1 VAEISASVVKHL
13 RDKTGAPMM
22 DCKKALADAD
32 GDQAK
37 AFELLRERGLA
48 KAAKRAGKETSEG
61 TIALAT
67 GDGAAALIEL
77 GCETD
82 FVAKTPDFQ
91 ALAGSLAKAAVEA
104 NAATPDAVLAA
115 NVGGAKGA
123 DVIAAAVGRIGEN
136 IQLKRVEK
144 LAAPGG
150 VTGGYIHAGGKLGV
164 MVALATSARGEAVNA
179 LAKDVAMHVAAAD
192 PSPIAID
199 RDGVP
204 KAALERESEIFRK
217 QALAEGKPE
226 KIALRIVEG
235 RIKKYYTE
243 VCLLEQPFVKDPDK
257 SVAQLLADASGK
269 LAAPVQ
275 VTAFVRFRLG
285 ETGAGETGGASAE

>member
-1 VAEISASVVKHL
+1 VAEITAAVVKDL

-22 DCKKALADAD
+22 DCKRALTDAQ
-32 GDQAK
+32 GDQAR

-67 GDGAAALIEL
+67 GDGVAALIEL

-82 FVAKTPDFQ
+82 FVAKTPDFV
-91 ALAGSLAKAAVEA
+91 ALAASLATAAVEA
-104 NAATPDAVLAA
+104 NATTADAVLAA
-115 NVGGAKGA
+115 RVGGAKGA
-123 DVIAAAVGRIGEN
+123 DAVAAAIGRIGEN
-136 IQLKRVEK
+136 IQLKR
-144 LAAPGG
+144 
-150 VTGGYIHAGGKLGV
+150 GYIHAGGKLGV
-164 MVALATSARGEAVNA
+164 MVGLATSARGEAVNA

-204 KAALERESEIFRK
+204 KAALDREAEIFRK
-217 QALAEGKPE
+217 QALSEGKPE
-226 KIALRIVEG
+226 KIVDRIVEG
-235 RIKKYYTE
+235 RIKKYYSE

-257 SVAQLLADASGK
+257 AVSRVLAEAGEK
-269 LAAPVQ
+269 LGAPVR

-285 ETGAGETGGASAE
+285 ESAAE

>member
-1 VAEISASVVKHL
+1 MAEITAAVVKDL

-22 DCKKALADAD
+22 DCKRALTDAQ
-32 GDQAK
+32 GDQAR

-67 GDGAAALIEL
+67 GDGVAALIEL

-82 FVAKTPDFQ
+82 FVAKTPDFV
-91 ALAGSLAKAAVEA
+91 ALAASLATAAVEA
-104 NAATPDAVLAA
+104 NATTADAVLAA
-115 NVGGAKGA
+115 RVGGAKGA
-123 DVIAAAVGRIGEN
+123 DAVAAAIGRIGEN

-144 LAAPGG
+144 LAVPGG
-150 VTGGYIHAGGKLGV
+150 VAGGYIHAGGKLGV
-164 MVALATSARGEAVNA
+164 MVGLATSARGEAVNA

-204 KAALERESEIFRK
+204 KAALDREAEIFRK
-217 QALAEGKPE
+217 QALSEGKPE
-226 KIALRIVEG
+226 KIVDRIVEG
-235 RIKKYYTE
+235 RIKKYYSE

-257 SVAQLLADASGK
+257 AVSRVLAEAGEK
-269 LAAPVQ
+269 LGAPVR

-285 ETGAGETGGASAE
+285 ESAAE

>member
-1 VAEISASVVKHL
+1 VAEISASVVKEL

-22 DCKKALADAD
+22 DCKKALADAS

-61 TIALAT
+61 TIALAL
-67 GDGAAALIEL
+67 GDGAAALVEL

-91 ALAGSLAKAAVEA
+91 ALAGSLARAAVETA
-104 NAATPDAVLAA
+104 AATPDAVLAA
-115 NVGGAKGA
+115 PLGSGKGA
-123 DVIAAAVGRIGEN
+123 DAIAAAIGRIGEN

-144 LAAPGG
+144 LSAPGG
-150 VTGGYIHAGGKLGV
+150 VAGGYIHAGGKLGV
-164 MVALATSARGEAVNA
+164 MVGLATTARGEAVNA
-179 LAKDVAMHVAAAD
+179 LAKDIAMHVAAAD

-204 KAALERESEIFRK
+204 KAALDHEAEIFRK

-226 KIALRIVEG
+226 KIVERIVEG
-235 RIKKYYTE
+235 RVKRYYTE

-257 SVAQLLADASGK
+257 SVSKLLAEASGK
-269 LAAPVQ
+269 LGAPVR
-275 VTAFVRFRLG
+275 VIAFVRFRLG
-285 ETGAGETGGASAE
+285 ESAAE

>member
-1 VAEISASVVKHL
+1 VAEITAAVVKDL

-22 DCKKALADAD
+22 DCKRALTDAQ
-32 GDQAK
+32 GDQAR

-67 GDGAAALIEL
+67 GDGVAALIEL

-82 FVAKTPDFQ
+82 FVAKTPDFV
-91 ALAGSLAKAAVEA
+91 ALAASLATAAVEA
-104 NAATPDAVLAA
+104 NATTADAVLAA
-115 NVGGAKGA
+115 RVGGAKGA
-123 DVIAAAVGRIGEN
+123 DAVAAAIGRIGEN

-144 LAAPGG
+144 LAVPGG
-150 VTGGYIHAGGKLGV
+150 VAGGYIHAGGKLGV
-164 MVALATSARGEAVNA
+164 MVGLATSARGEAVNA

-204 KAALERESEIFRK
+204 KAALDREAEIFRK
-217 QALAEGKPE
+217 QALSEGKPE
-226 KIALRIVEG
+226 KIVDRIVEG
-235 RIKKYYTE
+235 RIKKYYSE

-257 SVAQLLADASGK
+257 AVSRVLAEAGEK
-269 LAAPVQ
+269 LGAPVR

-285 ETGAGETGGASAE
+285 ESAAE

>member
-1 VAEISASVVKHL
+1 MAEISAQGVKDL

-22 DCKKALADAD
+22 DCKRALTDAN
-32 GDQAK
+32 GDATQAVL
-37 AFELLRERGLA
+37 LLRERGLA
-48 KAAKRAGKETSEG
+48 KAVKRAGKETSEG
-61 TIALAT
+61 AIALAT

-91 ALAGSLAKAAVEA
+91 ALASALAAA
-104 NAATPDAVLAA
+104 AAKSGATTPEAVLAGD
-115 NVGGAKGA
+115 VTGAKGS
-123 DVIAAAVGRIGEN
+123 DVIAAAIGKLGEN
-136 IQLKRVEK
+136 IQLKRVQRLEI
-144 LAAPGG
+144 AGGG

-164 MVALATSARGEAVNA
+164 LVGLATSARGDDATA
-179 LAKDVAMHVAAAD
+179 LAKDLAMHVAAAD
-192 PSPIAID
+192 PSPLAID
-199 RDGVP
+199 RDGVSRELLD
-204 KAALERESEIFRK
+204 KESEIFRK

-235 RIKKYYTE
+235 RIKKYYGE

-257 SVAQLLADASGK
+257 TVAKLLTEASAK
-269 LAAPVQ
+269 LGAPIR

-285 ETGAGETGGASAE
+285 ETSGE

>member
-1 VAEISASVVKHL
+1 VAEISAQVVKDL

-22 DCKKALADAD
+22 DCKKALSDAN

-37 AFELLRERGLA
+37 AVLLLRERGLA
-48 KAAKRAGKETSEG
+48 KAVKRAGKETSEG

-67 GDGAAALIEL
+67 ADGSGALIEL

-91 ALAGSLAKAAVEA
+91 ALASSLAKAA
-104 NAATPDAVLAA
+104 AAVDARTPEELLAA
-115 NVGGAKGA
+115 NVGGVKGSDA
-123 DVIAAAVGRIGEN
+123 IAAAIAKIGEN

-150 VTGGYIHAGGKLGV
+150 VAGGYIHAGGKLGV
-164 MVALATSARGEAVNA
+164 LVAFATSARGEAVNA
-179 LAKDVAMHVAAAD
+179 LAKDLAMHVAAAD
-192 PSPIAID
+192 PSPVAID
-199 RDGVP
+199 KDGVP
-204 KAALERESEIFRK
+204 KALLDKEAEIFRK
-217 QALAEGKPE
+217 QALGEGKPE
-226 KIALRIVEG
+226 KIVERIVEG

-257 SVAQLLADASGK
+257 SVAKLLAEAGQK
-269 LAAPVQ
+269 LGAPIR

-285 ETGAGETGGASAE
+285 EASGE

>member
-1 VAEISASVVKHL
+1 VAEISAAVVKDL

-22 DCKKALADAD
+22 DCKKALADAN

-61 TIALAT
+61 TIALAI
-67 GDGAAALIEL
+67 GDGSAALIEL

-91 ALAGSLAKAAVEA
+91 ALAASLAKAAVDA
-104 NAATPDAVLAA
+104 HASTPDAVLAA
-115 NVGGAKGA
+115 SVGSGKGA
-123 DVIAAAVGRIGEN
+123 DVIAAAIGRIGEN
-136 IQLKRVEK
+136 IQLKRVER
-144 LAAPGG
+144 LSVPGG
-150 VTGGYIHAGGKLGV
+150 VAGGYIHAGGKLGV
-164 MVALATSARGEAVNA
+164 MVGLATTARGEALSA

-204 KAALERESEIFRK
+204 KQALEREAEIFRK
-217 QALAEGKPE
+217 QALSEGKPE
-226 KIALRIVEG
+226 KIVERIVEG
-235 RIKKYYTE
+235 RIKKYYGE

-257 SVAQLLADASGK
+257 SVSKLLAEVGQK
-269 LAAPVQ
+269 LGAPIQ
-275 VTAFVRFRLG
+275 VTTFVRFRLG
-285 ETGAGETGGASAE
+285 ETAAAE

>member
-1 VAEISASVVKHL
+1 MAEISASVVKDL

-22 DCKKALADAD
+22 DCKKALTDAN
-32 GDQAK
+32 GDQAR

-48 KAAKRAGKETSEG
+48 KAAKRADKDTTEG

-67 GDGAAALIEL
+67 GDGVAALIEL

-91 ALAGSLAKAAVEA
+91 TLASSLAKAAIDA
-104 NAATPDAVLAA
+104 NASSPDAVLAA
-115 NVGGAKGA
+115 SIGGAKGS
-123 DVIAAAVGRIGEN
+123 DVIASAIGRIGEN

-144 LAAPGG
+144 LVAAGG

-164 MVALATSARGEAVNA
+164 MVGLATSARGDAVAA
-179 LAKDVAMHVAAAD
+179 LAKDIAMHVAAAD
-192 PSPIAID
+192 PSPVSID

-204 KAALERESEIFRK
+204 KELLDREAEIFK
-217 QALAEGKPE
+217 IQALKEGKPE
-226 KIALRIVEG
+226 KIVERIVEG
-235 RIKKYYTE
+235 RIKKYYAE

-257 SVAQLLADASGK
+257 SVSKLLAEAGGK
-269 LAAPVQ
+269 LGGPVQ
-275 VTAFVRFRLG
+275 VVAFKRFRLG
-285 ETGAGETGGASAE
+285 E

>member
-1 VAEISASVVKHL
+1 MAEISAAVVKDL

-22 DCKKALADAD
+22 DCKKALADAN
-32 GDQAK
+32 GDQAR

-61 TIALAT
+61 TIALAS
-67 GDGAAALIEL
+67 GDGVAALVEL

-91 ALAGSLAKAAVEA
+91 ALATSLAKAAVDT
-104 NAATPDAVLAA
+104 NATTPDAVLAA
-115 NVGGAKGA
+115 NVGGAKGSE
-123 DVIAAAVGRIGEN
+123 VIANAIGRIGEN

-164 MVALATSARGEAVNA
+164 MVGLSTTARGEAVNA
-179 LAKDVAMHVAAAD
+179 LAKDIAMHVAAAD
-192 PSPIAID
+192 PSPLAID

-204 KAALERESEIFRK
+204 KAALDREAEIFRK
-217 QALAEGKPE
+217 QALGEGKPE
-226 KIALRIVEG
+226 KIVERIVEG
-235 RIKKYYTE
+235 RIKKYYAE

-257 SVAQLLADASGK
+257 SVSKLLAEASSK
-269 LAAPVQ
+269 LGAPVQ

-285 ETGAGETGGASAE
+285 ETAAE

>member
-1 VAEISASVVKHL
+1 VAEISAQVVKDL

-22 DCKKALADAD
+22 DCKKALTDAS
-32 GDQAK
+32 GDQTR

-67 GDGAAALIEL
+67 GDGVGALIEL

-91 ALAGSLAKAAVEA
+91 ALASSLARAAV
-104 NAATPDAVLAA
+104 AAHATTPDAVLAA
-115 NVGGAKGA
+115 NVGGAEGA

-136 IQLKRVEK
+136 IQLKRVER

-164 MVALATSARGEAVNA
+164 MVALATSARGDAVSA
-179 LAKDVAMHVAAAD
+179 LAKDIAMHVAAAD
-192 PSPIAID
+192 PSPVAID

-204 KAALERESEIFRK
+204 KAILDKEAEIFRN
-217 QALAEGKPE
+217 QALGEGKPQ
-226 KIALRIVEG
+226 KIVDRIVEG
-235 RIKKYYTE
+235 RIKKYYSE
-243 VCLLEQPFVKDPDK
+243 VCLLEQAFVKDPDK
-257 SVAQLLADASGK
+257 SVSKLLAEAGGK
-269 LAAPVQ
+269 LGANIQ

-285 ETGAGETGGASAE
+285 ETAAE

>member
-1 VAEISASVVKHL
+1 MAEISAQVVKDL

-22 DCKKALADAD
+22 DCKKALTDAG

-48 KAAKRAGKETSEG
+48 KAAKRSGKETSEG
-61 TIALAT
+61 TIALAI
-67 GDGAAALIEL
+67 GDGVAALIEL

-91 ALAGSLAKAAVEA
+91 NLAASLAKAAVDA
-104 NAATPDAVLAA
+104 NASSPDGVLSAS
-115 NVGGAKGA
+115 VGGAKGS
-123 DVIAAAVGRIGEN
+123 DVIAAAIGRIGEN

-144 LAAPGG
+144 LAVSGG
-150 VTGGYIHAGGKLGV
+150 VAGGYIHAGGKLGV
-164 MVALATSARGEAVNA
+164 MIGLATSARGDGVNG
-179 LAKDVAMHVAAAD
+179 LAKDIAMHVAAAD
-192 PSPIAID
+192 PSPVAID

-204 KAALERESEIFRK
+204 RELLDKEAELFRK
-217 QALAEGKPE
+217 QALGEGKPE
-226 KIALRIVEG
+226 KIVERIVEG
-235 RIKKYYTE
+235 RIKKYFAE

-257 SVAQLLADASGK
+257 SVSKLLADAAAK
-269 LAAPVQ
+269 LGSPVQ

-285 ETGAGETGGASAE
+285 EANAE

>member
-1 VAEISASVVKHL
+1 VAEISAQVVKDL

-22 DCKKALADAD
+22 DCKKALTDAS
-32 GDQAK
+32 GDPAR

-67 GDGAAALIEL
+67 ADGAAALIEL

-91 ALAGSLAKAAVEA
+91 ALASSLASAAVAA
-104 NAATPDAVLAA
+104 NATTPDGVLAA
-115 NVGGAKGA
+115 NVGGVKGA

-136 IQLKRVEK
+136 IQLKRVER

-150 VTGGYIHAGGKLGV
+150 VAGGYIHAGGKLGV
-164 MVALATSARGEAVNA
+164 MVALATSARGDAVSA
-179 LAKDVAMHVAAAD
+179 LAKDIAMHVAAAD
-192 PSPIAID
+192 PSPVAID

-204 KAALERESEIFRK
+204 KAILDKEAELFRN
-217 QALAEGKPE
+217 QALGEGKPE
-226 KIALRIVEG
+226 KIVDRIVEG
-235 RIKKYYTE
+235 RIKKYYAE

-257 SVAQLLADASGK
+257 SISQLLADASTRLG
-269 LAAPVQ
+269 APVR

-285 ETGAGETGGASAE
+285 EGGGE

>member
-1 VAEISASVVKHL
+1 VAEISAQVVKDL

-22 DCKKALADAD
+22 DCKKALTDAN
-32 GDQAK
+32 GDQAR

-67 GDGAAALIEL
+67 GDGVAALIEL

-91 ALAGSLAKAAVEA
+91 ALAVSLARAAVAA
-104 NAATPDAVLAA
+104 NATTPDAVLAA
-115 NVGGAKGA
+115 NVGGAKGSE
-123 DVIAAAVGRIGEN
+123 VIAAAIGRIGEN

-144 LAAPGG
+144 LAAPDG

-164 MVALATSARGEAVNA
+164 MVALATSARGDAVNA
-179 LAKDVAMHVAAAD
+179 LAKDIAMHVAAAD
-192 PSPIAID
+192 PSPLAID

-204 KAALERESEIFRK
+204 KAILDKEAELFRN
-217 QALAEGKPE
+217 QALGEGKPE
-226 KIALRIVEG
+226 KIVDRIVEG
-235 RIKKYYTE
+235 RIKKYYSE
-243 VCLLEQPFVKDPDK
+243 VCLLEQAFVKDPDK
-257 SVAQLLADASGK
+257 SVSSLLAEAGGK
-269 LAAPVQ
+269 LGASIR

-285 ETGAGETGGASAE
+285 ETAAE

>member
-1 VAEISASVVKHL
+1 MAEISAQVVKDL

-22 DCKKALADAD
+22 DCKKALSDAN

-37 AFELLRERGLA
+37 AVLLLRERGLA
-48 KAAKRAGKETSEG
+48 KAVKRAGKETSEG

-67 GDGAAALIEL
+67 ADGSGALIEL

-91 ALAGSLAKAAVEA
+91 ALASSLAKAA
-104 NAATPDAVLAA
+104 AAVDARTPEELLAA
-115 NVGGAKGA
+115 NVGGVKGSDA
-123 DVIAAAVGRIGEN
+123 IAAAIAKIGEN

-150 VTGGYIHAGGKLGV
+150 VAGGYIHAGGKLGV
-164 MVALATSARGEAVNA
+164 LVAFATSARGEAVNA
-179 LAKDVAMHVAAAD
+179 LAKDLAMHVAAAD
-192 PSPIAID
+192 PSPVAID
-199 RDGVP
+199 KDGVP
-204 KAALERESEIFRK
+204 KALLDKEAEIFRK
-217 QALAEGKPE
+217 QALGEGKPE
-226 KIALRIVEG
+226 KIVERIVEG

-257 SVAQLLADASGK
+257 SVAKLLAEAGQK
-269 LAAPVQ
+269 LGAPIR

-285 ETGAGETGGASAE
+285 EASGE

>member
-1 VAEISASVVKHL
+1 VAEISAAVVKHL

-22 DCKKALADAD
+22 DCKKALADAN

-91 ALAGSLAKAAVEA
+91 ALAASLAKAAVEA

-115 NVGGAKGA
+115 NVGGSKGS
-123 DVIAAAVGRIGEN
+123 DVIAAAIGRIGEN

-144 LAAPGG
+144 LASPGG
-150 VTGGYIHAGGKLGV
+150 VAGGYIHAGGKLGV
-164 MVALATSARGEAVNA
+164 MVGLATAARGEAVSG

-204 KAALERESEIFRK
+204 KAALEREAEIFRK
-217 QALAEGKPE
+217 QALGEGKPE
-226 KIALRIVEG
+226 KIVERIVEG
-235 RIKKYYTE
+235 RIKKYYAE

-257 SVAQLLADASGK
+257 SVAKLLAEAGAK
-269 LAAPVQ
+269 LGAPVQ

-285 ETGAGETGGASAE
+285 ETAAE

>member
-1 VAEISASVVKHL
+1 MAEISAAVVKDL

-22 DCKKALADAD
+22 DCKKALTDAN
-32 GDQAK
+32 GDQAR

-48 KAAKRAGKETSEG
+48 KAAKRAGKDTTEG

-67 GDGAAALIEL
+67 GDGVAALIEL

-91 ALAGSLAKAAVEA
+91 ALATSLAKAAVDA
-104 NAATPDAVLAA
+104 NASTADGVLGAS
-115 NVGGAKGA
+115 VGGTKGS
-123 DVIAAAVGRIGEN
+123 DVIASAIGRIGEN

-144 LAAPGG
+144 LASPGG
-150 VTGGYIHAGGKLGV
+150 VAGGYIHAGGKLGV
-164 MVALATSARGEAVNA
+164 VVALATTARGDGVSG

-192 PSPIAID
+192 PSPVAID

-204 KAALERESEIFRK
+204 KELLDREAEIFRI
-217 QALAEGKPE
+217 QALKEGKPE
-226 KIALRIVEG
+226 KIVERIVEG
-235 RIKKYYTE
+235 RIKKYYSE

-257 SVAQLLADASGK
+257 SVSKLLAEAGAK
-269 LAAPVQ
+269 LGAPIQ
-275 VTAFVRFRLG
+275 VVAFKRFRLG
-285 ETGAGETGGASAE
+285 ETSGE